1 MMKKGQGNKTSL
13 DALKNYHREL
23 LAILVLLLA
32 IVFFRSER
40 KELHTIIPRLQL
52 ANHGWELAGIFVTI
66 LYIAAQAGIYRKSFA
81 AVGLDL
87 PFGNAIQLFLKRNLV
102 SVFLP
107 AGGISSLA
115 YSPAQVRKPGFSKA
129 LVFEA
134 SALFGLIGLMTVFI
148 AGLPVVLFTLLHAHI
163 FHHAAIGLLAL
174 FVLLAG
180 LAKALYSFKT
190 KGRLYHWA
198 TSKLPS
204 QAPLFRELVEGEI
217 KSKPLA
223 HAVLY
228 SLAVEALCMLN
239 VYVAMLALGVPASLL
254 AAATG
259 YIIAVL
265 LMIISPFL
273 RGLGAVELAMVYVL
287 QIFGYTAIQALSIA
301 ILFRVFEFWLPLL
314 GGLLA
319 FAWKGRRLFLRLAPA
334 VLTFFLGIV
343 NIISVITPPLTSR
356 LVALREYL
364 PLGAIH
370 ASRLLVFLVGL
381 SLLVTASY
389 LLRGFRA
396 AWVIALSLTVL
407 SIIGHVTKALDY
419 EESILATITLLVLI
433 ATSASYQLR
442 TGKYWS
448 QLGVKTAAT
457 SFASVLLF
465 TFISF
470 YFIDKRHFALD
481 FSWQQAIVHSLKSFL
496 LVEDTSLHP
505 VTWFGREFIW
515 LIRSLGFLTWGFLV
529 FALLKPTMH
538 TTAHSLSNK
547 ERAAYLLNRFGD
559 SAIDYFKLYKDKL
572 YFFSGICEAFIAYRI
587 ARGFAIVL
595 EEPVCAEQNKIA
607 VLREFDQHCRKMG
620 LKTAFYRVDE
630 HSMPWFDELKK
641 YKLKIGQEAL
651 LEVRQFTLE
660 GREQKSL
667 RNGLN
672 SLEKKGFRVSL
683 HHPPHEASFL
693 KELHTVS
700 DEWLEHYHK
709 VEMLFAQGIFDAR
722 ELQKQDIICLKD
734 AEGKVKAFLNIIP
747 DYAEDECTYDLIRKT
762 ADAPAAAMDALVIRL
777 IEYARENN
785 KLWLNLGL
793 VPMTGVD
800 QPGNIGEHLIKMAA
814 ARIKRFQHYK
824 GLREFKNKYA
834 TLWENKYLVFENE
847 IDLVQLPLALNTVM
861 KP

>member
-1 MMKKGQGNKTSL
+1 
-13 DALKNYHREL
+13 
-23 LAILVLLLA
+23 
-32 IVFFRSER
+32 
-40 KELHTIIPRLQL
+40 
-52 ANHGWELAGIFVTI
+52 
-66 LYIAAQAGIYRKSFA
+66 
-81 AVGLDL
+81 
-87 PFGNAIQLFLKRNLV
+87 
-102 SVFLP
+102 
-107 AGGISSLA
+107 
-115 YSPAQVRKPGFSKA
+115 
-129 LVFEA
+129 
-134 SALFGLIGLMTVFI
+134 
-148 AGLPVVLFTLLHAHI
+148 LPVVLFTLLHAHI

-217 KSKPLA
+217 NSKPLA

-239 VYVAMLALGVPASLL
+239 MYVAMLALGVPASLL

-287 QIFGYTAIQALSIA
+287 QIFGHTAIQALSIA

-370 ASRLLVFLVGL
+370 ASRLLVLLVGL

-419 EESILATITLLVLI
+419 EESILATITLLVLL

-505 VTWFGREFIW
+505 VTRFGREFIW

-529 FALLKPTMH
+529 FALLKPTIH

-683 HHPPHEASFL
+683 HHPPHEASF
-693 KELHTVS
+693 
-700 DEWLEHYHK
+700 
-709 VEMLFAQGIFDAR
+709 
-722 ELQKQDIICLKD
+722 
-734 AEGKVKAFLNIIP
+734 
-747 DYAEDECTYDLIRKT
+747 
-762 ADAPAAAMDALVIRL
+762 
-777 IEYARENN
+777 
-785 KLWLNLGL
+785 
-793 VPMTGVD
+793 
-800 QPGNIGEHLIKMAA
+800 
-814 ARIKRFQHYK
+814 
-824 GLREFKNKYA
+824 
-834 TLWENKYLVFENE
+834 
-847 IDLVQLPLALNTVM
+847 
-861 KP
+861 